1 MNDILAGSLVR
12 LAAIDPA
19 EQSRLSTA
27 TRSDSEFM
35 RLMDSDP
42 IRLFSAAAMQKF
54 FEKDAGGDSGTRFRF
69 AVRAIADGVLIG
81 FVGLYVL
88 SWGAREAALGIG
100 LNRREL
106 WGRGFGTEAVQLMLR
121 FAFTELNLRRVTLS
135 VFSYNTRAVRSY
147 EKAGFQQEGRLRGA
161 VRRGDARADEIFMG
175 ILHDE
180 WRMQEQHLQRGN
192 IVEP

>member
-1 MNDILAGSLVR
+1 MNNILVGSLVR

-54 FEKDAGGDSGTRFRF
+54 FEKDAAGDSGTRRQF
-69 AVRAIADGVLIG
+69 AVRSIADDVLIG
-81 FVGLYVL
+81 FVGLYIL
-88 SWGAREAALGIG
+88 GWGAREAALGIG
-100 LNRREL
+100 LNRRDF
-106 WGRGFGTEAVQLMLR
+106 WGRGYGTEAVQLMLR

-135 VFSYNTRAVRSY
+135 VFSYNRRAIRSY
-147 EKAGFQQEGRLRGA
+147 EKAGFQREGRLRGA

-175 ILHDE
+175 TLREE
-180 WRMQEQHLQRGN
+180 WQALQEAAQ
-192 IVEP
+192 